1 MKTKHLHIRISDKEL
16 KMIERNCNKAQMSKT
31 DFVIK
36 ACENE
41 PITVIDG
48 LQDVARQIHYL
59 NNNINQLVVLAHQ
72 GKISVVD
79 LSKFREEIDKI
90 WQSSNSVIKNV

>member
-1 MKTKHLHIRISDKEL
+1 
-16 KMIERNCNKAQMSKT
+16 MIENKADKAQMSKT

-59 NNNINQLVVLAHQ
+59 NNNINQLVILAHQ
-72 GKISVVD
+72 GKISIVN
-79 LSKFREEIDKI
+79 LSKFQKEVERI
-90 WQSSNSVIKNV
+90 WQSSNSVTKNA